1 MNDIKSFDFGHIY
14 KSAPFGQC
22 PFTFEMLPRPLSP
35 GQTGKHCC
43 ARYLSY
49 LYLSYQCFGMCLTSV
64 GKRRNS
70 VSSNVSEFGRKYFC
84 SPGSNFCFCIK
95 SHCYIASVNTKRD
108 WLICSHVALDKCNVS
123 RPGNK

>member
-1 MNDIKSFDFGHIY
+1 MTVVIY

-22 PFTFEMLPRPLSP
+22 PSTFEMLPRPLSP
-35 GQTGKHCC
+35 GQTGKLCC

-49 LYLSYQCFGMCLTSV
+49 LYLSYQCFGMCVTSV

-95 SHCYIASVNTKRD
+95 SQCFQIWDAGKIRANIENHELIFETMPVSLAKR
-108 WLICSHVALDKCNVS
+108 L
-123 RPGNK
+123 

>member
-1 MNDIKSFDFGHIY
+1 MNALFYWKESALFAVVKKKKIFVRLVNDIKSFDFGHIQ
-14 KSAPFGQC
+14 KC
-22 PFTFEMLPRPLSP
+22 PFWPMPLP

-95 SHCYIASVNTKRD
+95 SQCFQIWDAGKHSSK
-108 WLICSHVALDKCNVS
+108 H
-123 RPGNK
+123 